1 MAGAFLL
8 YLLQKAED
16 FDKNHSVPIGLVD
29 QIKLVRYVHKNTTT
43 TLDDIELPESNIIF
57 YLLKSE
63 FEI

>member
-1 MAGAFLL
+1 MPAAFLL

-16 FDKNHSVPIGLVD
+16 FDKNHSVPIRLVD

-57 YLLKSE
+57 YLLKNE